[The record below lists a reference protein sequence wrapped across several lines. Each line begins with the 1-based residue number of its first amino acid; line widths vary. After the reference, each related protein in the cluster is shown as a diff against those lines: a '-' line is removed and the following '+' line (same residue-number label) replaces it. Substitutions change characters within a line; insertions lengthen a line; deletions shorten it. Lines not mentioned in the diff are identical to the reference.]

1 MSKVT
6 APPDQLQRDL
16 ALDPAHSI
24 LVQAPAG
31 SGKTTLLTE
40 RFLALLAEVDDPGQV
55 VAITF
60 TNAAAAEMRNRV
72 LDELRKTEPSP
83 LALRA
88 LARSNALGW
97 KLLDLPAQLR
107 ISTIMDS
114 AGNWRSSSRCSLAS
128 VAASTSPSSRR
139 ISTVAP
145 PVSHSRQSAVP
156 AIRRSLPP
164 LRLCFP
170 GVTTTGRRSKTSSSP
185 C

>member
-6 APPDQLQRDL
+6 APPDQHQRDL
-16 ALDPAHSI
+16 ALDPTRSI

-60 TNAAAAEMRNRV
+60 TNAAAAEMRNRI
-72 LDELRKTEPSP
+72 LDELRKPEPSS
-83 LALRA
+83 LAQRA

-107 ISTIMDS
+107 ISTID
-114 AGNWRSSSRCSLAS
+114 GFCRELALQQPLLS
-128 VAASTSPSSRR
+128 GLGGGLNVAEQPEDLYRR
-139 ISTVAP
+139 A
-145 PVSHSRQSAVP
+145 A
-156 AIRRSLPP
+156 
-164 LRLCFP
+164 RLHA
-170 GVTTTGRRSKTSSSP
+170 
-185 C
+185 